1 MSGRPTL
8 RSTPRGG
15 LVLQL
20 IEKNVFLRSTLSVYS
35 TWRERFC
42 VIEVYRVGLPS
53 GRPQVRSTG
62 QRKKLRSTTEVY
74 PRKVKLEST
83 AKQTVFGNGLSSF
96 RLWKM
101 VVMED
106 KSWHF
111 EMDKG
116 KGGRMFY
123 LRDGCTHKPL
133 NDMLDMEPELVELS
147 YPLPD
152 VMLHQ
157 MFSYDFIA

>member
-35 TWRERFC
+35 TWRVMVC
-42 VIEVYRVGLPS
+42 LASVYG
-53 GRPQVRSTG
+53 
-62 QRKKLRSTTEVY
+62 K
-74 PRKVKLEST
+74 
-83 AKQTVFGNGLSSF
+83 
-96 RLWKM
+96 W

-116 KGGRMFY
+116 KERECSTYGMVVHMKEPLRMVQADY
-123 LRDGCTHKPL
+123 
-133 NDMLDMEPELVELS
+133 MLDMEPELVELS

-157 MFSYDFIA
+157 IPSDFPHMYITNDG